1 MFWHNHFVT
10 STTFRLVG
18 CEVAFYWWPIECGQ
32 PKRFFL
38 FPRLVVAYQ
47 TYGHWRAF
55 MSSFWP
61 FCLRSLRS
69 WATWSFEKVSKCY
82 EKVDSVII
90 SVYNPPLRGCGQF
103 FFTIARRRTIFF
115 KIARRHKIWTENYAM
130 DISVAQYKLSSL
142 LHFDNVCEWRF
153 WSLAALAWLLS
164 RWAFVL

>member
-90 SVYNPPLRGCGQF
+90 SVYNPPLRGGGQF
-103 FFTIARRRTIFF
+103 FSRLRGGIKFGLKTTQWIYPLHSTNFPVCFTSIMFVSGGF
-115 KIARRHKIWTENYAM
+115 E
-130 DISVAQYKLSSL
+130 
-142 LHFDNVCEWRF
+142 
-153 WSLAALAWLLS
+153 AWLP
-164 RWAFVL
+164 WHGY